1 MTEDK
6 EKETKEKKK
15 HTVTKEDVKE
25 DMYDRRR
32 QIYTREQNW
41 K

>member
-15 HTVTKEDVKE
+15 HAVTKEDVKD
-25 DMYDRRR
+25 DMCDRRR